1 MNKKL
6 IAAAIVASVFT
17 TGCQTTQ
24 EKMTAQLSSNTIDM
38 NDTVRVMQRGVILM
52 RDNVQVTAE
61 QMKAQSGK
69 FGGNLLAV
77 GATTAAIGG
86 YNNSDGAAIAGGA
99 IALVGLASMIAD
111 NIEDNTK
118 IAATRYTIEL
128 DKDGSIL
135 EVFQIDESP
144 IPEGS
149 PVFLRVFNSGK
160 VQVSHDRSQGRVYSR
175 AEETKYNK
183 ATKFQQQE
191 AKTANNQEWADAQ
204 YKRRVEAQ
212 TKIVE
217 NISNKSNETID
228 AHNQAIRKGT
238 TVNIVR

>member
-6 IAAAIVASVFT
+6 ITAVIVASLFT

-24 EKMTAQLSSNTIDM
+24 EKMTAQLSSNSVDM
-38 NDTVRVMQRGVILM
+38 NDSVKVMQRGVILM
-52 RDNVQVTAE
+52 RDNVQVTAA

-69 FGGNLLAV
+69 LGGNLLAV

-86 YNNSDGAAIAGGA
+86 YNHSEGAAIAGGV
-99 IALVGLASMIAD
+99 IALVGLVSMIAD
-111 NIEDNTK
+111 NMENKTK
-118 IAATRYTIEL
+118 IAATRYTLEL

-135 EVFQIDESP
+135 EVFQIDETP

-149 PVFLRVFNSGK
+149 PIFLRIFNSGK

-183 ATKFQQQE
+183 TTKFQQKE
-191 AKTANNQEWADAQ
+191 AQVASNQEWTDAQ
-204 YKRRVEAQ
+204 HKRRVEAQ

-228 AHNQAIRKGT
+228 AQNQAIKKGT
-238 TVNIVR
+238 TISIIR